1 MKSIILR
8 NKRNAESV
16 LKKGVAMQNPFAYGK
31 EVSGENFWNREKEI
45 KELCRDIVNGQNVI
59 IFSQRRFGKTSLIKE
74 VFNVC
79 QRKGILTIY
88 VDLYPVLAEEEFVCT
103 YAKAVAETMLGT
115 LEKQLKKV
123 VGFFQK
129 IQPSFSVGED
139 GNMVCNVAINK
150 QDFVPALEDVLAS
163 VERYAKSKNKKVAV
177 CFDEFQQIGQFKTD
191 RIEKIMRSIIQKQ
204 KNVAYIFMGSKKHLI
219 FDMFNNS
226 HRPFYRSGKSFP
238 LEKIEGKKL
247 CSFIK
252 DKFINSKKDIQ
263 DELIEKIVDIC
274 EGHPYYI
281 QYLCHI
287 TWEKVEDKKRV
298 LRSDLL
304 DSLDLLLRREA
315 STYEATWDLL
325 TVKQRQVLK
334 SLSKADVKEKIF
346 SAGFLQKHNLGSA
359 SSLQRTLSSLI
370 EKDLIDREGES

>member
-1 MKSIILR
+1 
-8 NKRNAESV
+8 
-16 LKKGVAMQNPFAYGK
+16 MQNPFAYGK
-31 EVSGENFWNREKEI
+31 EVSGGNFWNRKKEI
-45 KELCRDIVNGQNVI
+45 KELYRDIINGQNVI

-88 VDLYPVLAEEEFVCT
+88 VDLYPVLEEEGFVCT
-103 YAKAVAETMLGT
+103 YAKAVAETMLGN
-115 LEKQLKKV
+115 LEKQLKRV
-123 VGFFQK
+123 ISFFQK
-129 IQPSFSVGED
+129 IQPSFSVDKEGK
-139 GNMVCNVAINK
+139 MACSVSITK

-226 HRPFYRSGKSFP
+226 HRSFYRSGKSFP
-238 LEKIEGKKL
+238 LEKIEEKKL
-247 CSFIK
+247 CSFVK
-252 DKFINSKKDIQ
+252 DKFINSKKSIQ
-263 DELIEKIVDIC
+263 DKLIEEIVNIC

-287 TWEKVEDKKRV
+287 TWEKVLDKKKV
-298 LRSDLL
+298 SRSDFL
-304 DSLDLLLRREA
+304 DSLDLLLKREA

-325 TVKQRQVLK
+325 TVKQKQALK
-334 SLSKADVKEKIF
+334 ALSKVEVKEKIF
-346 SAGFLQKHNLGSA
+346 SAEFLQKHNLGSA

-370 EKDLIDREGES
+370 EKDLIDRERENYSVIDVFLKRWLFQLA